1 VTHISRFNAWA
12 RAAGLALLMCAVPLA
27 APAQEPVGRKGDR
40 SVAEQKMDSALID
53 LTRAAGSGQ
62 LRNAASRQALPAYVQ
77 DFAERHVAPDQTIFV
92 VIKGKVSDTLTA
104 FIRSRGGTE
113 LSAFPQ
119 YDTITARVPV
129 SELSAI
135 ANRPD
140 VRTVGPREEATTN
153 RLELPPEVLRE
164 KLKNL
169 PQPGAATNAGSATW
183 EGVAAHKANAAHS
196 AGRTGT
202 GTMVCVLSD
211 GVNSLAARQA
221 TGDLP
226 ATVTVLPGQAG
237 SGDEGTAMLEI
248 VHDMAPGASLGY
260 ATAFTSVASFATN
273 IVNLQAAG
281 CNIIVDDVTYFN
293 EGAFQDGPI
302 AQAVNQVTAA
312 GALYFSSAANSG
324 NKNDNQ
330 SGTFE
335 GDFVASGNAIPS
347 AIQSI
352 YGAASIQLHAFGSNN
367 YTTLT
372 AQTRY
377 VSLKWSDPL
386 GGSSNNYDLIVT
398 NAAGTA
404 VLGQSTNSQTGTQDP
419 YEITYR
425 ASQFPSGARIY
436 IVRHSGSARA
446 LRLDTHRGR
455 ITPADST
462 AGSTF
467 GHNAAA
473 SGISVA
479 AVSLTTAT
487 GPGGTFTGGAANPV
501 ETYSSDG
508 PRKIFYHPNGTAI
521 TPGNLLFA
529 TNGGTTLPK
538 VDMAAGDCGTT
549 TTPGFTTF
557 CGTSAAA
564 PTAAAIAALIKGAN
578 PGWTNAQIVA
588 AMNASALD
596 IEAAGW
602 DRDSGV
608 GIVMVPAS
616 LSSFTI
622 GGNVSGLGAG
632 KSVVLLNNGGD
643 ALTRNANGSFTFA
656 TPLANGAAY
665 AVTVGTQPVGQTCT
679 VSNGTGTVASANV
692 TNVTVNCTSNTYTI
706 GGSVSGLGAGNSVV
720 LLNNG
725 GDALTRNAN
734 GSFTFATP
742 IASGATYSV
751 TVGTQPVGQTC
762 SVSNGTGTVVAS
774 NVTNVAVSCVNLPPV
789 TYTIGGNLSG
799 LSAGNSVVLL
809 NNGGDALTRNA
820 NGSFTFATPLANG
833 AAYAVTV
840 GTQPVGQTCSVSNG
854 TGTVA
859 SANVT
864 NVTVNCTNNTYSIG
878 GSVSGLGAGNSVVL
892 LNNGGDALTRNAN
905 GSFTFATPIASG
917 ATYSVTVGTQPVG
930 QTCSVSN
937 GTGTVVA
944 SNVTNVAVSC
954 VNLPPVTYTIGGNLS
969 GLSAGNSVVLL
980 NNGGDALTRN
990 ANGSFTF
997 ATPLA
1002 NGAAYAVTV
1011 GTQPVG
1017 QTCSVSNGTGTVAAA
1032 NVTNVAVNCVN
1043 VPTYTIGGSVSGL
1056 VTGKTVGLLNNGGDA
1071 LTVNAN
1077 GSFTFATALTSGSA
1091 YAVTVGTQPVGQV
1104 CTVSNGT
1111 GTVASANV
1119 TNVAVSCVNMISG
1132 PTSTGTGTATGT
1144 LTGGGA
1150 ACGFAAGSGFVGT
1163 PAPPPAGVSFPHG
1176 FFGFTA
1182 TSCPAANGAVTV
1194 TITYPT
1200 AIPPGAQYYKW
1211 GKEAGNTTDH
1221 YYTIPATISGNQV
1234 SFTITD
1240 GQLGDNDLAAN
1251 GTITDP
1257 GAIGVTAAAAGVA
1270 PIPTTSEYVLMALA
1284 MLMLLAAASP
1294 LRARRGTR
1302 R

>member
-1 VTHISRFNAWA
+1 MTHFFRFNAWA

-27 APAQEPVGRKGDR
+27 APAQEPVGRIGNR
-40 SVAEQKMDSALID
+40 SAAEHKMDSALID

-335 GDFVASGNAIPS
+335 GDFVASGNPIPS

-352 YGAASIQLHAFGSNN
+352 YGAASIQLQAFGSNN
-367 YTTLT
+367 YTALT
-372 AQTRY
+372 AQTRR

-386 GGSSNNYDLIVT
+386 GGSSNDYDLIVT
-398 NAAGTA
+398 NAAGTV
-404 VLGQSTNSQTGTQDP
+404 VLGQSTGNQTGTQDP
-419 YEITYR
+419 YEL
-425 ASQFPSGARIY
+425 ASSGTPYPIGSRIY

-762 SVSNGTGTVVAS
+762 SVSNGAGTVVAS
-774 NVTNVAVSCVNLPPV
+774 NVTNVTVNCTTN
-789 TYTIGGNLSG
+789 TYTIGGSVSG
-799 LSAGNSVVLL
+799 LGAGNSVVLL

-840 GTQPVGQTCSVSNG
+840 GTQPVGQTCS
-854 TGTVA
+854 
-859 SANVT
+859 
-864 NVTVNCTNNTYSIG
+864 
-878 GSVSGLGAGNSVVL
+878 
-892 LNNGGDALTRNAN
+892 
-905 GSFTFATPIASG
+905 
-917 ATYSVTVGTQPVG
+917 
-930 QTCSVSN
+930 
-937 GTGTVVA
+937 
-944 SNVTNVAVSC
+944 
-954 VNLPPVTYTIGGNLS
+954 
-969 GLSAGNSVVLL
+969 
-980 NNGGDALTRN
+980 
-990 ANGSFTF
+990 
-997 ATPLA
+997 
-1002 NGAAYAVTV
+1002 
-1011 GTQPVG
+1011 
-1017 QTCSVSNGTGTVAAA
+1017 
-1032 NVTNVAVNCVN
+1032 
-1043 VPTYTIGGSVSGL
+1043 
-1056 VTGKTVGLLNNGGDA
+1056 
-1071 LTVNAN
+1071 
-1077 GSFTFATALTSGSA
+1077 
-1091 YAVTVGTQPVGQV
+1091 
-1104 CTVSNGT
+1104 VSNGT

-1211 GKEAGNTTDH
+1211 GKEPGNTTDH

>member
-1 VTHISRFNAWA
+1 MTHISRFNAWA

-335 GDFVASGNAIPS
+335 GDFVASGNPIPS

-352 YGAASIQLHAFGSNN
+352 YGAASIQLQAFGSNN
-367 YTTLT
+367 YTALT
-372 AQTRY
+372 AQTRR

-386 GGSSNNYDLIVT
+386 GGSSNDYDLIVT
-398 NAAGTA
+398 NAAGTV
-404 VLGQSTNSQTGTQDP
+404 VLGQSTGNQTGTQDP
-419 YEITYR
+419 YEL
-425 ASQFPSGARIY
+425 ASSGTPYPIGSRIY
-436 IVRHSGSARA
+436 IVRYSGSARA

-762 SVSNGTGTVVAS
+762 SVSNGAGTVVAS
-774 NVTNVAVSCVNLPPV
+774 NVTNVTVNCTTN
-789 TYTIGGNLSG
+789 TYTIGGSVSG
-799 LSAGNSVVLL
+799 LGAGNSVVLL

-859 SANVT
+859 S
-864 NVTVNCTNNTYSIG
+864 
-878 GSVSGLGAGNSVVL
+878 
-892 LNNGGDALTRNAN
+892 
-905 GSFTFATPIASG
+905 
-917 ATYSVTVGTQPVG
+917 
-930 QTCSVSN
+930 
-937 GTGTVVA
+937 
-944 SNVTNVAVSC
+944 
-954 VNLPPVTYTIGGNLS
+954 
-969 GLSAGNSVVLL
+969 
-980 NNGGDALTRN
+980 
-990 ANGSFTF
+990 
-997 ATPLA
+997 
-1002 NGAAYAVTV
+1002 
-1011 GTQPVG
+1011 
-1017 QTCSVSNGTGTVAAA
+1017 A

>member
-1 VTHISRFNAWA
+1 MTHISRFNAWA

-335 GDFVASGNAIPS
+335 GDFVASGNPIPS

-352 YGAASIQLHAFGSNN
+352 YGAASIQLQAFGSNN
-367 YTTLT
+367 YTALT
-372 AQTRY
+372 AQTRR

-386 GGSSNNYDLIVT
+386 GGSSNDYDLIVT
-398 NAAGTA
+398 NAAGTV
-404 VLGQSTNSQTGTQDP
+404 VLGQSTGNQTGTQDP
-419 YEITYR
+419 YEL
-425 ASQFPSGARIY
+425 ASSGTPYPIGSRIY
-436 IVRHSGSARA
+436 IVRYSGSARA

-692 TNVTVNCTSNTYTI
+692 TNV
-706 GGSVSGLGAGNSVV
+706 
-720 LLNNG
+720 
-725 GDALTRNAN
+725 
-734 GSFTFATP
+734 
-742 IASGATYSV
+742 
-751 TVGTQPVGQTC
+751 
-762 SVSNGTGTVVAS
+762 
-774 NVTNVAVSCVNLPPV
+774 
-789 TYTIGGNLSG
+789 
-799 LSAGNSVVLL
+799 
-809 NNGGDALTRNA
+809 
-820 NGSFTFATPLANG
+820 
-833 AAYAVTV
+833 
-840 GTQPVGQTCSVSNG
+840 
-854 TGTVA
+854 
-859 SANVT
+859 
-864 NVTVNCTNNTYSIG
+864 
-878 GSVSGLGAGNSVVL
+878 
-892 LNNGGDALTRNAN
+892 
-905 GSFTFATPIASG
+905 
-917 ATYSVTVGTQPVG
+917 
-930 QTCSVSN
+930 
-937 GTGTVVA
+937 
-944 SNVTNVAVSC
+944 
-954 VNLPPVTYTIGGNLS
+954 
-969 GLSAGNSVVLL
+969 
-980 NNGGDALTRN
+980 
-990 ANGSFTF
+990 
-997 ATPLA
+997 
-1002 NGAAYAVTV
+1002 
-1011 GTQPVG
+1011 
-1017 QTCSVSNGTGTVAAA
+1017 
-1032 NVTNVAVNCVN
+1032 
-1043 VPTYTIGGSVSGL
+1043 
-1056 VTGKTVGLLNNGGDA
+1056 
-1071 LTVNAN
+1071 
-1077 GSFTFATALTSGSA
+1077 
-1091 YAVTVGTQPVGQV
+1091 
-1104 CTVSNGT
+1104 
-1111 GTVASANV
+1111 
-1119 TNVAVSCVNMISG
+1119 AVSCVNMISG

-1211 GKEAGNTTDH
+1211 GKEPGNTTDH

>member
-1 VTHISRFNAWA
+1 
-12 RAAGLALLMCAVPLA
+12 MCTVPLA
-27 APAQEPVGRKGDR
+27 ASAQEPVGRKGDR
-40 SVAEQKMDSALID
+40 SAVEQKMDSALID

-92 VIKGKVSDTLTA
+92 VIKGKVSDALTA
-104 FIRSRGGTE
+104 FIRSHGGSE

-135 ANRPD
+135 ANRSD
-140 VRTVGPREEATTN
+140 VRTIGPREEATTN

-169 PQPGAATNAGSATW
+169 PQPGAATNAGSVTW
-183 EGVAAHKANAAHS
+183 QGVAAHKANVAHA
-196 AGRTGT
+196 AGRTGA
-202 GTMVCVLSD
+202 GTKVCVLSD
-211 GVNSLAARQA
+211 GVASLAARQA

-237 SGDEGTAMLEI
+237 PASGDEGTAMLEI
-248 VHDMAPGASLGY
+248 VHDMAPGASLVY
-260 ATAFTSVASFATN
+260 ATGFTGVAQFATN
-273 IVNLQAAG
+273 IINLRNNAG
-281 CNIIVDDVTYFN
+281 CDIIVDDVTYFN

-324 NKNDNQ
+324 NKSDSQ

-335 GDFVASGNAIPS
+335 GNFVASGNAIPT
-347 AIQSI
+347 AIQTL
-352 YGAASIQLHAFGSNN
+352 YGATPIQLQAFGSNN
-367 YTTLT
+367 YTALT
-372 AQTRY
+372 ASTYR

-386 GGSSNNYDLIVT
+386 GGSSNDYDLIVT
-398 NAAGTA
+398 NAAGTV
-404 VLGQSTNSQTGTQDP
+404 VLGQSTGSQSGTQDP
-419 YEITYR
+419 YELAPR
-425 ASQFPSGARIY
+425 ATPYPIGSRIY
-436 IVRHSGSARA
+436 IVRYSGAARA

-479 AVSLTTAT
+479 AVPLATAT
-487 GPGGTFTGGAANPV
+487 GPGGTFTGGVANPV

-508 PRKIFYHPNGTAI
+508 PRKMFYHPNGTAI
-521 TPGNLLFA
+521 TPGNVLFP
-529 TNGGTTLPK
+529 NGGITLQK

-549 TTPGFTTF
+549 TTPGFIPF

-622 GGNVSGLGAG
+622 GGSVSGLGAG
-632 KSVVLLNNGGD
+632 KSVVLHNNGGD
-643 ALTRNANGSFTFA
+643 ALTRNANGSFSFA
-656 TPLANGAAY
+656 TALASGASY
-665 AVTVGTQPVGQTCT
+665 AVTVGTQPAGQTCT
-679 VSNGTGTVASANV
+679 VSNGSGTVAAANV
-692 TNVTVNCTSNTYTI
+692 TNVAVSCVDLPPATYTI
-706 GGSVSGLGAGNSVV
+706 GGNLSGLGAGKSVV
-720 LLNNG
+720 LHNNG

-734 GSFTFATP
+734 GGFSFATAL
-742 IASGATYSV
+742 ASGATYSV

-762 SVSNGTGTVVAS
+762 TVSNGS
-774 NVTNVAVSCVNLPPV
+774 
-789 TYTIGGNLSG
+789 
-799 LSAGNSVVLL
+799 
-809 NNGGDALTRNA
+809 
-820 NGSFTFATPLANG
+820 
-833 AAYAVTV
+833 
-840 GTQPVGQTCSVSNG
+840 
-854 TGTVA
+854 GTVA

-864 NVTVNCTNNTYSIG
+864 NV
-878 GSVSGLGAGNSVVL
+878 
-892 LNNGGDALTRNAN
+892 
-905 GSFTFATPIASG
+905 
-917 ATYSVTVGTQPVG
+917 
-930 QTCSVSN
+930 
-937 GTGTVVA
+937 
-944 SNVTNVAVSC
+944 AVSC
-954 VNLPPVTYTIGGNLS
+954 
-969 GLSAGNSVVLL
+969 A
-980 NNGGDALTRN
+980 
-990 ANGSFTF
+990 
-997 ATPLA
+997 
-1002 NGAAYAVTV
+1002 
-1011 GTQPVG
+1011 
-1017 QTCSVSNGTGTVAAA
+1017 
-1032 NVTNVAVNCVN
+1032 N

-1056 VTGKTVGLLNNGGDA
+1056 VTGRSVGLLNNGGDA

-1077 GSFTFATALTSGSA
+1077 GGFSFATALASGAS
-1091 YAVTVGTQPVGQV
+1091 YAVTVGTQPAGQV
-1104 CTVSNGT
+1104 CTVNNGS

-1132 PTSTGTGTATGT
+1132 PTSTGTGTGTAT

-1150 ACGFAAGSGFVGT
+1150 ACGFNAGSAFVGT
-1163 PAPPPAGVSFPHG
+1163 PAAPPAGVTFPHG

-1182 TSCPAANGAVTV
+1182 SSCPAANGAVTV
-1194 TITYPT
+1194 TLTYPA
-1200 AIPPGAQYYKW
+1200 AIPPGAQYYKY

-1234 SFTITD
+1234 TFTITD
-1240 GQLGDNDLAAN
+1240 GLLGDNDLAAN

-1257 GAIGVTAAAAGVA
+1257 GAIGIAGAAGPAVT
-1270 PIPTTSEYVLMALA
+1270 PIPTVSEYVLAALA

>member
-1 VTHISRFNAWA
+1 MTHISRFNAWA
-12 RAAGLALLMCAVPLA
+12 RAAGLALLMCTVPLA
-27 APAQEPVGRKGDR
+27 ASAQEPVGRIGNR
-40 SVAEQKMDSALID
+40 SAAEHKMDSALID
-53 LTRAAGSGQ
+53 LTRATRAGQ
-62 LRNAASRQALPAYVQ
+62 FETAASRQALPDYVQ
-77 DFAERHVAPDQTIFV
+77 DFASRNVAPDQTIVV
-92 VIKGKVSDTLTA
+92 VIKGKVSDALTA
-104 FIRSRGGTE
+104 FIKARGGPE
-113 LSAFPQ
+113 VSASPQ

-129 SELSAI
+129 AELTAI
-135 ANRPD
+135 ANRAD
-140 VRTVGPREEATTN
+140 VRTIGPREIAQTDRQEV
-153 RLELPPEVLRE
+153 PPEELR
-164 KLKNL
+164 KRLKDL
-169 PQPGAATNAGSATW
+169 PKSSGMTEVGNATW
-183 EGVAAHKANAAHS
+183 EGVAAHKANVAHS
-196 AGRTGT
+196 AGRIGT
-202 GTMVCVLSD
+202 GIKVCVLSD

-248 VHDMAPGASLGY
+248 VHDMAPGASLY
-260 ATAFTSVASFATN
+260 FATAFNSEAQFASNITSLRSTY
-273 IVNLQAAG
+273 G
-281 CNIIVDDVTYFN
+281 CDVMVDDVKYFA
-293 EGAFQDGPI
+293 EGVFQDGTV

-312 GALYFSSAANSG
+312 GALYFASAGNGG
-324 NKNDNQ
+324 NKNDNT
-330 SGTFE
+330 SSVFE
-335 GDFVASGNAIPS
+335 GDFVASSNPIPS
-347 AIQSI
+347 ALQAI
-352 YGAASIQLHAFGSNN
+352 YGSAVIQLHAFGSNN
-367 YTTLT
+367 YTTLIGT
-372 AQTRY
+372 TQSGI
-377 VSLKWSDPL
+377 SLKWSDPL
-386 GGSSNNYDLIVT
+386 GASANNYDL
-398 NAAGTA
+398 
-404 VLGQSTNSQTGTQDP
+404 VLMDSTGTTVVASSTSTQAGSQDP
-419 YEITYR
+419 IEAIWT
-425 ASQFPSGARIY
+425 SLNGANNYRIY
-436 IVRHSGSARA
+436 IVKRNAAAIRA
-446 LRLDTHRGR
+446 LHLDTHRGR
-455 ITPADST
+455 ITLADST
-462 AGSTF
+462 AGGTYAHS
-467 GHNAAA
+467 AAA
-473 SGISVA
+473 SAI
-479 AVSLTTAT
+479 AVGAVPLSSAT

-501 ETYSSDG
+501 NTFSSDG

-521 TPGNLLFA
+521 TSGNVLFG
-529 TNGGTTLPK
+529 TNGGTTLQK
-538 VDMAAGDCGTT
+538 VDMAAGNCGAT
-549 TTPGFTTF
+549 TTPGFTNF

-596 IEAAGW
+596 IEAGGW

-622 GGNVSGLGAG
+622 GGSVSGLGAG
-632 KSVVLLNNGGD
+632 K
-643 ALTRNANGSFTFA
+643 
-656 TPLANGAAY
+656 
-665 AVTVGTQPVGQTCT
+665 
-679 VSNGTGTVASANV
+679 
-692 TNVTVNCTSNTYTI
+692 
-706 GGSVSGLGAGNSVV
+706 
-720 LLNNG
+720 
-725 GDALTRNAN
+725 
-734 GSFTFATP
+734 
-742 IASGATYSV
+742 
-751 TVGTQPVGQTC
+751 
-762 SVSNGTGTVVAS
+762 
-774 NVTNVAVSCVNLPPV
+774 
-789 TYTIGGNLSG
+789 
-799 LSAGNSVVLL
+799 SVVLL

-859 SANVT
+859 S
-864 NVTVNCTNNTYSIG
+864 
-878 GSVSGLGAGNSVVL
+878 
-892 LNNGGDALTRNAN
+892 
-905 GSFTFATPIASG
+905 
-917 ATYSVTVGTQPVG
+917 
-930 QTCSVSN
+930 
-937 GTGTVVA
+937 
-944 SNVTNVAVSC
+944 
-954 VNLPPVTYTIGGNLS
+954 
-969 GLSAGNSVVLL
+969 
-980 NNGGDALTRN
+980 
-990 ANGSFTF
+990 
-997 ATPLA
+997 
-1002 NGAAYAVTV
+1002 
-1011 GTQPVG
+1011 
-1017 QTCSVSNGTGTVAAA
+1017 A

-1211 GKEAGNTTDH
+1211 GKEPGNTTDH

>member
-1 VTHISRFNAWA
+1 MTHISRFNAWA

-335 GDFVASGNAIPS
+335 GDFVASGNPIPS

-352 YGAASIQLHAFGSNN
+352 YGAASIQLQAFGSNN
-367 YTTLT
+367 YTALT
-372 AQTRY
+372 AQTRR

-386 GGSSNNYDLIVT
+386 GGSSNDYDLIVT
-398 NAAGTA
+398 NAAGTV
-404 VLGQSTNSQTGTQDP
+404 VLGQSTGNQTGTQDP
-419 YEITYR
+419 YEL
-425 ASQFPSGARIY
+425 ASSGTPYPIGSRIY

-742 IASGATYSV
+742 
-751 TVGTQPVGQTC
+751 
-762 SVSNGTGTVVAS
+762 
-774 NVTNVAVSCVNLPPV
+774 
-789 TYTIGGNLSG
+789 
-799 LSAGNSVVLL
+799 
-809 NNGGDALTRNA
+809 
-820 NGSFTFATPLANG
+820 LANG

-859 SANVT
+859 S
-864 NVTVNCTNNTYSIG
+864 
-878 GSVSGLGAGNSVVL
+878 
-892 LNNGGDALTRNAN
+892 
-905 GSFTFATPIASG
+905 
-917 ATYSVTVGTQPVG
+917 
-930 QTCSVSN
+930 
-937 GTGTVVA
+937 
-944 SNVTNVAVSC
+944 
-954 VNLPPVTYTIGGNLS
+954 
-969 GLSAGNSVVLL
+969 
-980 NNGGDALTRN
+980 
-990 ANGSFTF
+990 
-997 ATPLA
+997 
-1002 NGAAYAVTV
+1002 
-1011 GTQPVG
+1011 
-1017 QTCSVSNGTGTVAAA
+1017 A

-1211 GKEAGNTTDH
+1211 GKEPGNTTDH

>member
-1 VTHISRFNAWA
+1 MTHFFRFNAWA

-260 ATAFTSVASFATN
+260 ATAFNSVASFATN

-312 GALYFSSAANSG
+312 GALFFSSAANSG
-324 NKNDNQ
+324 NKNDGQ

-335 GDFVASGNAIPS
+335 GDFVASGNAIP
-347 AIQSI
+347 AAVQAL
-352 YGAASIQLHAFGSNN
+352 YGASPIQLQAFGGNN
-367 YTTLT
+367 YTALT
-372 AQTRY
+372 ATTRNI
-377 VSLKWSDPL
+377 SLKWGDPL
-386 GGSSNNYDLIVT
+386 GASANDYDLVVT
-398 NAAGTA
+398 NATGST
-404 VLGQSTNSQTGTQDP
+404 VLGQSLGNQSGTQDP
-419 YEITYR
+419 YEFAPR
-425 ASQFPSGARIY
+425 ATPYPIGSRIY
-436 IVRHSGSARA
+436 IVRYSGAARA

-455 ITPADST
+455 ITAADST
-462 AGSTF
+462 AGSAF
-467 GHNAAA
+467 GHNAVG

-479 AVSLTTAT
+479 AVDLATAT

-508 PRKIFYHPNGTAI
+508 PRKMFYQPNGTAI

-529 TNGGTTLPK
+529 TNGGTTLQK

-549 TTPGFTTF
+549 TTPGFIPF

-578 PGWTNAQIVA
+578 PAATNAQIVSS
-588 AMNASALD
+588 MNASALD

-608 GIVMVPAS
+608 GIVMVPSS
-616 LSSFTI
+616 LYSFTI
-622 GGNVSGLGAG
+622 GGTVAGLGAGKSVVLLNNGGDALTRNANGGFSFATALASGASYAVTVGTQPAGQTCTISNGSGTVASANVTNVAVSCVDLPPATYTIGGNLSGLGAG

-643 ALTRNANGSFTFA
+643 ALTRNANGGFSFA
-656 TPLANGAAY
+656 T
-665 AVTVGTQPVGQTCT
+665 
-679 VSNGTGTVASANV
+679 
-692 TNVTVNCTSNTYTI
+692 
-706 GGSVSGLGAGNSVV
+706 
-720 LLNNG
+720 
-725 GDALTRNAN
+725 AL
-734 GSFTFATP
+734 
-742 IASGATYSV
+742 ASGATYSV

-762 SVSNGTGTVVAS
+762 TVSNGS
-774 NVTNVAVSCVNLPPV
+774 
-789 TYTIGGNLSG
+789 
-799 LSAGNSVVLL
+799 
-809 NNGGDALTRNA
+809 
-820 NGSFTFATPLANG
+820 
-833 AAYAVTV
+833 
-840 GTQPVGQTCSVSNG
+840 
-854 TGTVA
+854 GTVA

-864 NVTVNCTNNTYSIG
+864 NV
-878 GSVSGLGAGNSVVL
+878 
-892 LNNGGDALTRNAN
+892 
-905 GSFTFATPIASG
+905 
-917 ATYSVTVGTQPVG
+917 
-930 QTCSVSN
+930 
-937 GTGTVVA
+937 
-944 SNVTNVAVSC
+944 AVSC
-954 VNLPPVTYTIGGNLS
+954 
-969 GLSAGNSVVLL
+969 A
-980 NNGGDALTRN
+980 
-990 ANGSFTF
+990 
-997 ATPLA
+997 
-1002 NGAAYAVTV
+1002 
-1011 GTQPVG
+1011 
-1017 QTCSVSNGTGTVAAA
+1017 
-1032 NVTNVAVNCVN
+1032 N

-1056 VTGKTVGLLNNGGDA
+1056 VTGRSVGLLNNGGDA

-1077 GSFTFATALTSGSA
+1077 GGFSFATALASGAS
-1091 YAVTVGTQPVGQV
+1091 YAVTVGTQPAGQV
-1104 CTVSNGT
+1104 CTVNNGS

-1132 PTSTGTGTATGT
+1132 PTSTGTGTGTAT

-1150 ACGFAAGSGFVGT
+1150 ACGFNAGSAFVGT
-1163 PAPPPAGVSFPHG
+1163 PAAPPAGVTFPHG

-1182 TSCPAANGAVTV
+1182 SSCPAANGAVTV
-1194 TITYPT
+1194 TLTYPA
-1200 AIPPGAQYYKW
+1200 AIPPGAQYYKY

-1234 SFTITD
+1234 TFTITD
-1240 GQLGDNDLAAN
+1240 GLLGDNDLAAN

-1257 GAIGVTAAAAGVA
+1257 GAIGIAGAAGPAVT
-1270 PIPTTSEYVLMALA
+1270 PIPTVSEYVLAALA